1 MRCPSPSP
9 CSRLLRT
16 PGVSSKQ
23 SRGSV
28 LPGRGTGS
36 AGHLQSRKHR
46 DFADRGTDG
55 QDQWDNQGAFGL
67 WPSCLLEEL
76 TQLRSCPLPLLPPP
90 TLHSVKG
97 TGLILPVPCP
107 LLGRAHGETRVLVL
121 AGMEQQER
129 RGPQHLVGKP
139 CAHADPCPQV
149 SPPPS
154 LRPCP
159 PQWPGLW
166 LQPMAAGT
174 RLLCCGRPGSG
185 IRARA
190 AMVGP
195 EPRLPSRH
203 GRSGRAGAGAAPLG
217 LVALGSRGAVR
228 PWAAQWPLSPPPPR
242 GMHGAC
248 ILLCR
253 WPWGRCHP
261 AGTRGEPSWV
271 VRGGEGMGLA
281 PPVSPSPGA
290 LPVVTGYASAMQCP
304 PVLSG
309 CSAAEAAQGTVCE
322 QTSGQ
327 SLAAAKE
334 SNQRSKGEQRGAGVP
349 RQRRAAPSR
358 RGTHGAAGS
367 PAGGPGSA
375 GQAGTQAEPPCAPC
389 HPCGSPSPQ
398 D

>member
-228 PWAAQWPLSPPPPR
+228 PWAAQWPLSPPTPGHAWGMHPLMQVAVGTMSPSWNPGRALLGRERWGGHGAGTPRVLLPR
-242 GMHGAC
+242 GPTCGHRLRECHAMSPRPVW
-248 ILLCR
+248 LLR
-253 WPWGRCHP
+253 
-261 AGTRGEPSWV
+261 
-271 VRGGEGMGLA
+271 
-281 PPVSPSPGA
+281 
-290 LPVVTGYASAMQCP
+290 
-304 PVLSG
+304 
-309 CSAAEAAQGTVCE
+309 
-322 QTSGQ
+322 
-327 SLAAAKE
+327 
-334 SNQRSKGEQRGAGVP
+334 
-349 RQRRAAPSR
+349 R
-358 RGTHGAAGS
+358 RGRAGD
-367 PAGGPGSA
+367 
-375 GQAGTQAEPPCAPC
+375 CV
-389 HPCGSPSPQ
+389 
-398 D
+398 